1 MKKDNWKN
9 NPNDLPRWKR
19 LSPAD
24 PEAAASTPPA
34 PRDPTSG
41 ERLQKILAQAGIASR
56 RAAEELIAAG
66 RVTVNGEVVKEM
78 GVRADPATD
87 TIALDGKP
95 LKLQAGS
102 GRAQKFVYIALHKP
116 LGVVSTVKDPE
127 GRPTVMTLLAA
138 AKLAEQGL
146 RLYPVGRLDTDSTG
160 LLLLTNDGD
169 LTFRLTHPRYEVD
182 KEYHVIVRGR
192 PTGEALTK
200 LREGVMIEGGI
211 TAPAKVD
218 VLNRNEGNTSLRIT
232 IREGRKRQVRLMCAA
247 VGHPVLELT
256 RVRFG
261 PIELGDLQP
270 GKWRNLAVHEAHAL
284 RKAVKLKSASSNQ
297 VAAPTPAPSAPAKVN
312 ARTRPSRR
320 PQALGT
326 PHSQPGAPTRTRP
339 SFGPARPSA
348 TSAPTRRPTRGAHT
362 GSPQPPRPDRPRQ
375 EGRGPGTAPRTE
387 TRPRPAA
394 EGRTRSAPGRPTGTR
409 PGARGPRT
417 ETGARPTRGT
427 GSPTGQP
434 PRRSGPGAPPS
445 RGMGTSTGT
454 GAPPRRTG
462 GPRPPTQQ
470 RRPGSAPPRRAG
482 SSPPRNNNTDRRGK

>member
-1 MKKDNWKN
+1 MKKDNWKH

-19 LSPAD
+19 LSPAEPD
-24 PEAAASTPPA
+24 ATNQPGVPSE
-34 PRDPTSG
+34 PRDRHDPTSS

-87 TIALDGKP
+87 TIAVDGKP
-95 LKLQAGS
+95 LKLNTGTGQ
-102 GRAQKFVYIALHKP
+102 AQKFVYIALNKP

-127 GRPTVMTLLAA
+127 GRPTVMTLLAS
-138 AKLAEQGL
+138 AKLTEQGL

-192 PTGEALTK
+192 PTGEALNK
-200 LREGVMIEGGI
+200 LREGVMIEGGL
-211 TAPAKVD
+211 TAPAKID
-218 VLNRNEGNTSLRIT
+218 VLSRTEGNTSLRIT

-247 VGHPVLELT
+247 VGHPVIELT

-284 RKAVKLKSASSNQ
+284 RKAVKLKSAGSNQ
-297 VAAPTPAPSAPAKVN
+297 VASPTPPAPAPAKVN

-320 PQALGT
+320 PQPT
-326 PHSQPGAPTRTRP
+326 GAPHQAGASRTRP
-339 SFGPARPSA
+339 TSTPARRPSTA
-348 TSAPTRRPTRGAHT
+348 FRPDRPKQESRGT
-362 GSPQPPRPDRPRQ
+362 GSPQ
-375 EGRGPGTAPRTE
+375 GTE
-387 TRPRPAA
+387 TRPRPTNT
-394 EGRTRSAPGRPTGTR
+394 RTRTEAGRGAGTRPPTSSPRSETGAAPRRGTGTR
-409 PGARGPRT
+409 STNARS
-417 ETGARPTRGT
+417 A
-427 GSPTGQP
+427 QP
-434 PRRSGPGAPPS
+434 PRRKDSSPRPS
-445 RGMGTSTGT
+445 RGQ
-454 GAPPRRTG
+454 GAPPRRTR
-462 GPRPPTQQ
+462 GPR
-470 RRPGSAPPRRAG
+470 S
-482 SSPPRNNNTDRRGK
+482 

>member
-24 PEAAASTPPA
+24 PDAPSTSPT

-78 GVRADPATD
+78 GVRADPASD
-87 TIALDGKP
+87 TIAVDGKP
-95 LKLQAGS
+95 LKPQAGS
-102 GRAQKFVYIALHKP
+102 GRAQKFVYIALNKP

-127 GRPTVMTLLAA
+127 GRPTVLTLLAA
-138 AKLAEQGL
+138 AKLTEQGL

-182 KEYHVIVRGR
+182 KEYQVIVRGR
-192 PTGEALTK
+192 PNGEAITK
-200 LREGVMIEGGI
+200 LREGVMIEGGL

-247 VGHPVLELT
+247 IGHPVLELT

-320 PQALGT
+320 PQSPGA
-326 PHSQPGAPTRTRP
+326 PQPGAPTRTRP
-339 SFGPARPSA
+339 SSGPARPGA
-348 TSAPTRRPTRGAHT
+348 TPTRRPTRSAPPD
-362 GSPQPPRPDRPRQ
+362 SPQAPRNDRPRQ
-375 EGRGPGTAPRTE
+375 EGRGPGTGTAPRSE
-387 TRPRPAA
+387 TRPRPPAG
-394 EGRTRSAPGRPTGTR
+394 GRTRSAPGRPTGPRPDTR
-409 PGARGPRT
+409 APRS
-417 ETGARPTRGT
+417 ETGTRPTRGP
-427 GSPTGQP
+427 GSPPSQP
-434 PRRSGPGAPPS
+434 PRRTGTGPGGPPA
-445 RGMGTSTGT
+445 RGTGTGT

-462 GPRPPTQQ
+462 GPRPPAQQ

-482 SSPPRNNNTDRRGK
+482 SPPPRNNRTGNRDR